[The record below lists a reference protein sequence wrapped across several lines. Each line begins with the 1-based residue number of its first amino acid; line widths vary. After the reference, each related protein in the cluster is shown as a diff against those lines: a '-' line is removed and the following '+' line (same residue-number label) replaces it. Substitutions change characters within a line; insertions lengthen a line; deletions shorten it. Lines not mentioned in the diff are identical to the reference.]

1 MEGIKPNNRGRV
13 SRDRISMAEGGSL
26 HREAIA
32 TVQLTYSSENPILVD
47 YIKEEPEEEF
57 ETEVLY
63 LSVVEQ
69 PPPSPTPQPSQA
81 QHLPTTHQVW
91 AGVSPVVSS
100 LVPELPPRPTFFA
113 SNPEGYTGPRAPTRW
128 QEAYNL
134 YFLHEETNHKARQA
148 VLTGCITFAA
158 TQRIH
163 MSGLQECRRLNSQG
177 KLAFCYLQ
185 YMLNFGKSYN
195 YTGSNIN
202 K

>member
-1 MEGIKPNNRGRV
+1 
-13 SRDRISMAEGGSL
+13 MAEGGPL

-47 YIKEEPEEEF
+47 YIKEEPEEES
-57 ETEVLY
+57 ESEVFN

-81 QHLPTTHQVW
+81 QHSPTTHQVW
-91 AGVSPVVSS
+91 AGVSPIVSP
-100 LVPELPPRPTFFA
+100 LVPELPPRPTFLA

-134 YFLHEETNHKARQA
+134 YLLHEETNKKARQA

-158 TQRIH
+158 AQRIY

-185 YMLNFGKSYN
+185 YMLNYGKFYN
-195 YTGSNIN
+195 YIGPNIN